1 MEVRIRR
8 ASKHHQRSRVAHDR
22 WQAGGFGVERPDD
35 HPVRTDR
42 DGRAGPIKRIGVAVL
57 QSPIE
62 HVDQSGLGIR
72 RFGLPCHDVQHP
84 PHPHGTRA
92 HICLS
97 DDVFVAR
104 DTYPLVRT
112 WTQHGHLALSIHFRN
127 GGLARDAFRP
137 RQERSSNLG
146 FQYFIGDIGHSS
158 PPDRSVA
165 SLRLSC
171 RERRVRIRQWTV
183 PVASTCLAAPT
194 GRGLACGPSAARP
207 SLTAGQTAIRPPSTG
222 RTAPCTKLAASLA
235 R

>member
-112 WTQHGHLALSIHFRN
+112 WTQHGHRALSIHFRN
-127 GGLARDAFRP
+127 GGLARDAVRP

-146 FQYFIGDIGHSS
+146 FQYFIGDVGHRSS
-158 PPDRSVA
+158 PVIVPSPPCDCRAA
-165 SLRLSC
+165 SDALVSASGQCQWPGQVRP
-171 RERRVRIRQWTV
+171 RRPGEGW
-183 PVASTCLAAPT
+183 PAGLAMKDNRGQAGARAT
-194 GRGLACGPSAARP
+194 GRWPGRREGLGR
-207 SLTAGQTAIRPPSTG
+207 AG
-222 RTAPCTKLAASLA
+222 CAS
-235 R
+235 